1 MFHFLLN
8 ASYKLGVRKS
18 LYQFNFGKVCKSL
31 SGFYQILKII
41 SQNSF
46 CKLFRGDTISFYAL
60 SVGNMKIKL
69 PWQILKNEWN
79 VGPGRL
85 CYCVLQ

>member
-8 ASYKLGVRKS
+8 ASYKLAVRKS

-31 SGFYQILKII
+31 SGFYHILKII
-41 SQNSF
+41 LQSSF
-46 CKLFRGDTISFYAL
+46 CKLFRRDTISFYAL

-69 PWQILKNEWN
+69 RGRFLKNEWN
-79 VGPGRL
+79 VGPGCL